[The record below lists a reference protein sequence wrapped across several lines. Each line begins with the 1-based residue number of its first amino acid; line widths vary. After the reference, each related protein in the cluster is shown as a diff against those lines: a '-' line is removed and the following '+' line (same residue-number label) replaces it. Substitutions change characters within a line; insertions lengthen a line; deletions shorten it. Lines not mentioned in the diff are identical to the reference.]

1 MTVFYIAVYIFYT
14 VICLKIGEYINEN
27 QEKLCSTVVASMTV
41 FLLLI
46 LISSVTS
53 ASTIQDSPSNGP
65 YAYITSCSNT
75 VYVIDTA
82 NNTVTA
88 TVHVGTYT
96 YPEGVTHRNRIGYNP
111 FLPSVFNKLN

>member
-1 MTVFYIAVYIFYT
+1 M
-14 VICLKIGEYINEN
+14 KMKRN
-27 QEKLCSTVVASMTV
+27 LCSIALAPL
-41 FLLLI
+41 FLILFLI
-46 LISSVTS
+46 LISSMAS
-53 ASTIQDSPSNGP
+53 ASTIQGSPSNGP